1 MAATTLLS
9 WYCLGFRPRRF
20 KQAVVRNSVPADY
33 YLSAATSQSYRRA
46 AHTASELGRQK
57 MVDPLSLVTAILTVV
72 NLIGSAALT
81 ARQNKDKC
89 MELARRAWNLGCGL
103 PDYARVAGN
112 NTATVHG
119 LERLR
124 DALDEAFTVIKSC
137 QESCILSGVFSS
149 RKADNLDNVDR
160 KITNCLSDLNF
171 FSLVPN
177 QAMIAYNITAA
188 GSVPA
193 QTYDYAS
200 YYQAQGAPYSTACVG
215 FPPPQYATMNMQW
228 IPAPAPYAPAPA
240 PSGSNLSTF
249 YTLPTVNKIFDSV
262 FR

>member
-1 MAATTLLS
+1 MVSTGLD
-9 WYCLGFRPRRF
+9 GDPI
-20 KQAVVRNSVPADY
+20 VPADY

-72 NLIGSAALT
+72 HLIGSAALT

-89 MELARRAWNLGCGL
+89 MELARRTRNLSYGL
-103 PDYARVAGN
+103 PDYAKAAGN
-112 NTATVHG
+112 NMATVHG

-124 DALDEAFTVIKSC
+124 DALDEAFTIIKSC
-137 QESCILSGVFSS
+137 QESCILSGIRSS
-149 RKADNLDNVDR
+149 RRADNLDNVDR
-160 KITNCLSDLNF
+160 KITNCISDLNF
-171 FSLVPN
+171 FSLAPN
-177 QAMIAYNITAA
+177 QTMIAHNITAA
-188 GSVPA
+188 GSVPGPA

-228 IPAPAPYAPAPA
+228 IPAPAPYTPAPA
-240 PSGSNLSTF
+240 RSGSNLSTF
-249 YTLPTVNKIFDSV
+249 YTLPTVNKIFDRM

>member
-1 MAATTLLS
+1 
-9 WYCLGFRPRRF
+9 
-20 KQAVVRNSVPADY
+20 
-33 YLSAATSQSYRRA
+33 
-46 AHTASELGRQK
+46 
-57 MVDPLSLVTAILTVV
+57 
-72 NLIGSAALT
+72 
-81 ARQNKDKC
+81 
-89 MELARRAWNLGCGL
+89 MELARRACNLGYGL
-103 PDYARVAGN
+103 PDYAKAAGN
-112 NTATVHG
+112 NMATVHG

-137 QESCILSGVFSS
+137 QESCILSGICSS

-177 QAMIAYNITAA
+177 QAMIAHNIT
-188 GSVPA
+188 A

-228 IPAPAPYAPAPA
+228 IPAPAPYTPAPA
-240 PSGSNLSTF
+240 PTGSNLSTF
-249 YTLPTVNKIFDSV
+249 YTLPTVNKIFDSM

>member
-1 MAATTLLS
+1 M
-9 WYCLGFRPRRF
+9 
-20 KQAVVRNSVPADY
+20 V
-33 YLSAATSQSYRRA
+33 
-46 AHTASELGRQK
+46 
-57 MVDPLSLVTAILTVV
+57 VDPVSLVTAILTVV
-72 NLIGSAALT
+72 HLIGSAALT

-89 MELARRAWNLGCGL
+89 MELARRACNLSYGL

-124 DALDEAFTVIKSC
+124 DALDEACTVIKSC
-137 QESCILSGVFSS
+137 QESRILPGVFSS

-177 QAMIAYNITAA
+177 QAMIAHNITAA
-188 GSVPA
+188 SSVPGPA

-228 IPAPAPYAPAPA
+228 IPAPAPYTPAPA

-249 YTLPTVNKIFDSV
+249 YTLPTVNKIFDRM

>member
-1 MAATTLLS
+1 
-9 WYCLGFRPRRF
+9 
-20 KQAVVRNSVPADY
+20 
-33 YLSAATSQSYRRA
+33 
-46 AHTASELGRQK
+46 
-57 MVDPLSLVTAILTVV
+57 
-72 NLIGSAALT
+72 
-81 ARQNKDKC
+81 
-89 MELARRAWNLGCGL
+89 MELARRACNLSYGL

-124 DALDEAFTVIKSC
+124 DALDEACTVIKSC
-137 QESCILSGVFSS
+137 QESRILSGVFSS

-177 QAMIAYNITAA
+177 QAMIAHNIAA
-188 GSVPA
+188 GGSVPA

-228 IPAPAPYAPAPA
+228 IPAPAPYTPAPA

-249 YTLPTVNKIFDSV
+249 YTLPTVNKIFDSM